1 MKKPKNHSINQKF
14 THITPENRAIIK
26 YLYIIVLNKIQALN
40 LLQFGSPKGKFSNG
54 RKIHATLRKALEVQ
68 RFFFSGNM
76 IPLSFL
82 RCFL

>member
-54 RKIHATLRKALEVQ
+54 RKNSRNAEKALELTFLFSDRLSVFA
-68 RFFFSGNM
+68 RF
-76 IPLSFL
+76 L
-82 RCFL
+82 